1 VAVGFGI
8 VIVVIHSASIFTHQ
22 TNNNGF
28 ICRGVYRTNS
38 TIIFEV
44 EGSKYSKDVFCGYLN
59 QLYLFD
65 SVMIACG
72 VMVIVFEGM
81 TAMIMH

>member
-1 VAVGFGI
+1 MAVGFGI

-22 TNNNGF
+22 TNNNAF
-28 ICRGVYRTNS
+28 ICRGVYQTNS
-38 TIIFEV
+38 TINFEV
-44 EGSKYSKDVFCGYLN
+44 EGSKYSKNVYCGYLN

-65 SVMIACG
+65 SIMIACG